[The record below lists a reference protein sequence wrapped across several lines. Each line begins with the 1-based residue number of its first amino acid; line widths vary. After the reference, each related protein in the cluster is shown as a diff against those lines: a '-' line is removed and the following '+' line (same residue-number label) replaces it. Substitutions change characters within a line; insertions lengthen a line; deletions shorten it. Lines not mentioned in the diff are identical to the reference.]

1 MASDRSGF
9 AARYRSSRQRL
20 QFQRHMFNH
29 MTKPCPLL
37 HPPQEASRL
46 GIAAAVPGK
55 AGKELHK
62 RSGESIKPACRPIL
76 QRSEID
82 LDADHR
88 PRSEEHTSELQSLM
102 RNTYAVFCLKKKK
115 NN

>member
-1 MASDRSGF
+1 MRISDWSSDVCSSDLNFLILIAVKDIISTRMASDRSGF

-55 AGKELHK
+55 AEIG
-62 RSGESIKPACRPIL
+62 RASCREGVC
-76 QRSEID
+76 Q
-82 LDADHR
+82 
-88 PRSEEHTSELQSLM
+88 
-102 RNTYAVFCLKKKK
+102 YV
-115 NN
+115 

>member
-55 AGKELHK
+55 AGTELHK
-62 RSGESIKPACRPIL
+62 RSGESIKPALRPIL

-82 LDADHR
+82 LDAEIGR
-88 PRSEEHTSELQSLM
+88 ASCRERVGESVYITVV
-102 RNTYAVFCLKKKK
+102 AVDLKKKK
-115 NN
+115 NE

>member
-37 HPPQEASRL
+37 HTPQEASRL

-55 AGKELHK
+55 AGKELHQ
-62 RSGESIKPACRPIL
+62 RSGESIKPTCRPIL
-76 QRSEID
+76 PLSENV
-82 LDADHR
+82 LDAHHR
-88 PRSEEHTSELQSLM
+88 PG
-102 RNTYAVFCLKKKK
+102 AVSVGLLVVAVL
-115 NN
+115 NIRQGADLVS